1 MLPETSVDVPA
12 FVADLEKRL
21 AADEEAY
28 SCCVCYEPFANA
40 PLKCVHRL
48 CPTCFEKLDACPQC
62 RVPFR
67 EDECVFANF
76 DACVFRRA
84 AYPHFYDIFLQ
95 GGKMRESNSLLGSFL
110 MASHITGTRFERWG
124 LALTGESLKIGQW
137 EDLDLAIHTIRKHT
151 ALVNKYTTNSTR
163 RKWSKLVSRG
173 WLDED
178 AFERAAAPLQLAP
191 L

>member
-1 MLPETSVDVPA
+1 
-12 FVADLEKRL
+12 
-21 AADEEAY
+21 
-28 SCCVCYEPFANA
+28 
-40 PLKCVHRL
+40 
-48 CPTCFEKLDACPQC
+48 
-62 RVPFR
+62 
-67 EDECVFANF
+67 
-76 DACVFRRA
+76 
-84 AYPHFYDIFLQ
+84 
-95 GGKMRESNSLLGSFL
+95 MRESNSLLGSFL
-110 MASHITGTRFERWG
+110 MASRITGTRFERWG

-163 RKWSKLVSRG
+163 RKLVSRG